1 MSSLL
6 TQKTDLSGAS
16 FSKSYNRMAN
26 EFNDTRANNNF
37 SVDRIVY
44 NLKIIL
50 VGNSGVG
57 KTSLLNRFLGEN
69 LNISYCC
76 TISAESKTKYLTID
90 ISTAVNLC
98 IWDTCGQE
106 KFRSLTR
113 SYFRDAHGILLIYD
127 VSDQKS
133 FDDLN
138 SWLKEI
144 KEEAPKASSILLVG
158 NKIDLP
164 RIVSKQDAN
173 DFAIKNK
180 LQYAEVSCLE
190 ESYIL
195 TPFENISID
204 IVNKI
209 KNDEIKIENN
219 EDEEEKEQVIKI
231 NDNQKIELEINKI
244 NKKERKREKEITCCI

>member
-1 MSSLL
+1 MSSFL
-6 TQKTDLSGAS
+6 TQKNELDGTS
-16 FSKSYNRMAN
+16 FSKSYNKMQSN
-26 EFNDTRANNNF
+26 FNDTKAQNNY
-37 SVDRIVY
+37 SVDKIIY

-57 KTSLLNRFLGEN
+57 KTSLLGRFIGEN
-69 LNISYCC
+69 FNTNYSC
-76 TISAESKTKYLTID
+76 TISAESKEKYLNID
-90 ISTAVNLC
+90 NSIAVNLC

-113 SYFRDAHGILLIYD
+113 AYFRDAHGILLLYD

-133 FDDLN
+133 FDDLD

-144 KEEAPKASSILLVG
+144 KNEAPKTSSILLVG
-158 NKIDLP
+158 NKIDLS
-164 RIVSKQDAN
+164 RTVSKQDAS
-173 DFAIKNK
+173 DFALKNK
-180 LQYAEVSCLE
+180 LQYNEVSCLE

-209 KNDEIKIENN
+209 KNGEIKIENN
-219 EDEEEKEQVIKI
+219 EEDEKEQVIKI
-231 NDNQKIELEINKI
+231 NDNQKLENEIVKI
-244 NKKERKREKEITCCI
+244 NEKERKREKEIACCI